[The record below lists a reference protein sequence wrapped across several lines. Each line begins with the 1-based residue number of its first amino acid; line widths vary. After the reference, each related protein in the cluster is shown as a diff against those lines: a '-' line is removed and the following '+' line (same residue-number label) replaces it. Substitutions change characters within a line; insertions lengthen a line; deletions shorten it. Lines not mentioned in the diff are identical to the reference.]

1 MKLNSEDHPW
11 VSLQERKKCGKQKL
25 SYPYE
30 SFKEGEIFR
39 DNEF

>member
-1 MKLNSEDHPW
+1 MGKSSRE
-11 VSLQERKKCGKQKL
+11 KKCGKQKL

-30 SFKEGEIFR
+30 SFKEREIFT